1 MASIRATCWSIT
13 INNPLEADLKCD
25 VPGWKLQGQFEEG
38 EGGTRHF
45 QGMLETP
52 QVRFTAV
59 KRVFQRAHIEVA
71 KNKVALR
78 KYVNKDETRVA
89 TFDATAIP
97 NMFQL
102 QDSIASDWDSEEWRN
117 LSAEYE
123 RMPDSD
129 VALMYLD
136 TLVARRIE
144 AGQRGLEFIAI
155 NPMWRSSWKKFWRSI
170 IKRNASAR
178 MEGQE
183 EGEEGDESEDAPI
196 RGTSPPRDEYTE

>member
-1 MASIRATCWSIT
+1 METSQRATCWSIT
-13 INNPLEADLKCD
+13 INNPDEKELKCD
-25 VPGWKLQGQFEEG
+25 SPGWKLQGQFEEG
-38 EGGTRHF
+38 EQGTRHF

-52 QVRFTAV
+52 QVRFSAV
-59 KRVFQRAHIEVA
+59 KRVFPRAHIEVA
-71 KNKVALR
+71 KNKKALQQ
-78 KYVNKDETRVA
+78 YVNKEETRVA
-89 TFDATAIP
+89 TFEATAIP

-136 TLVARRIE
+136 NLVARRIE
-144 AGQRGLEFIAI
+144 SGQRGLEFIAI

-170 IKRNASAR
+170 IKRHARTQEEQCENSSVGVEETSEASA
-178 MEGQE
+178 
-183 EGEEGDESEDAPI
+183 
-196 RGTSPPRDEYTE
+196 